1 MSPSAERMTRRLR
14 RSGILLILG
23 LLVETFSLLWS
34 RPMAF
39 IVFVGVGGLLMAAGV
54 LLYLLSLLPSRSPEA

>member
-1 MSPSAERMTRRLR
+1 MSPGAERMTKRLR

-39 IVFVGVGGLLMAAGV
+39 IVFVGAGGLLLAAGI
-54 LLYLLSLLPSRSPEA
+54 LTYLFSLLPSRSVER